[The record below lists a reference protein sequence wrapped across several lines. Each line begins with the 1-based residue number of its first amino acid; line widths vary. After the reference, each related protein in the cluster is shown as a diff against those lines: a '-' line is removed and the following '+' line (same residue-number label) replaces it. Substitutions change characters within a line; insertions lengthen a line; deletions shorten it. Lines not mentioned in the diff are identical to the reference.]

1 MRLLRYWTLLV
12 VWISNPIVW
21 VLFLEAWTS
30 VLSFEISGLPCSK
43 QAAYP
48 QCTLNRHSRWFSSA
62 TARRM
67 SPDIINNDS
76 DGFDAKDLFE
86 RRVCASSSWSV
97 SDNWNQLS
105 RSDHINYDNNDL
117 GGSTMMLNSIDQ
129 ATLAAL
135 RMQNFGMSPST
146 QPVLSQEDL
155 WIQNSIEKIVSNDGL
170 EMDADVGEIDT
181 LDTER
186 FLDDLGNEIALV
198 VRCNDQALSEQTLQ
212 DLRRLSPIPIKDS
225 VEQLVTYE
233 FDSHHDMESSVG
245 SWKATKFLQQAV
257 LVMFQK
263 HVRYMETKWDAAA
276 VASWM
281 TQSLTG
287 TSDRIVGPHDKRVT
301 EALAIYGK
309 DGFLSEGELLSFY
322 VTACS
327 GNRVKRFS
335 EKQTLTTHTQLECF
349 RAPEIEAIW
358 RDIRNHGIVTPS
370 ELERRIQQATLLER
384 DPTLGYD
391 PGATLLD
398 ECEILDD
405 EGGSSLKASATTDR
419 QGRSSNEKVEL
430 YRNVPIWLRDGD
442 FGTPKI
448 AFLFEI
454 SLLL

>member
-1 MRLLRYWTLLV
+1 
-12 VWISNPIVW
+12 
-21 VLFLEAWTS
+21 
-30 VLSFEISGLPCSK
+30 
-43 QAAYP
+43 
-48 QCTLNRHSRWFSSA
+48 
-62 TARRM
+62 
-67 SPDIINNDS
+67 
-76 DGFDAKDLFE
+76 
-86 RRVCASSSWSV
+86 
-97 SDNWNQLS
+97 
-105 RSDHINYDNNDL
+105 
-117 GGSTMMLNSIDQ
+117 
-129 ATLAAL
+129 
-135 RMQNFGMSPST
+135 MSPSP

-170 EMDADVGEIDT
+170 EMKVEVGEIDT

-212 DLRRLSPIPIKDS
+212 DLRRLSPLPIKDS
-225 VEQLVTYE
+225 VEQLVTYA

-263 HVRYMETKWDAAA
+263 HVRSMETIWDAVA

-287 TSDRIVGPHDKRVT
+287 TSDRIIGPYDKRVT
-301 EALAIYGK
+301 EALALYGK

-327 GNRVKRFS
+327 GNPVKSFS
-335 EKQTLTTHTQLECF
+335 EKQTWTTHTQLERF

-370 ELERRIQQATLLER
+370 ELERRIHEATLLER
-384 DPTLGYD
+384 DPTLG
-391 PGATLLD
+391 AMLLD

-405 EGGSSLKASATTDR
+405 DGGSSLKASATTDR
-419 QGRSSNEKVEL
+419 QGRSSHEKVEL